1 MSTKEE
7 EENGIKKNGLG
18 ELPAPAPETTLVDFA
33 KAERGP
39 GLPLSRG
46 RYSALQTPH
55 FSSVKLGE

>member
-7 EENGIKKNGLG
+7 EENGLKKNGLG
-18 ELPAPAPETTLVDFA
+18 ELPAPGPETTLVDFA

-39 GLPLSRG
+39 GLPLSCG
-46 RYSALQTPH
+46 RYAALQTQR